1 MCAYQNRKAA
11 AEKYQRFTGD
21 RYKRTRIAAAN
32 GIVVE
37 EHPQITHFYKMQEVC
52 TTLESQMGA
61 QIKSESP
68 LTAMQVQTGQ
78 TMVPGATPQVQQQQ
92 HHQQN
97 QVAVTAAAMIANK
110 MGANCDKRNGPT
122 TQVPAAGGLVT
133 AVGVGGNHEPPY
145 WMTASEGGFINS
157 QPSMAEF
164 LNHLSP
170 ESPKMMVGGG
180 GGNGSGG
187 VTPVGGVGYPVGV
200 SLPQTPDGMDS
211 VPEYPWMKEKKTS
224 RKNSNNNS
232 QADNAIKNGLPRRLR
247 TAYTNTQLLELEKE
261 FHFNKYLCRPRRI
274 EIAASLDLTERQVKV
289 WFQNRR
295 MKHKR
300 QTLSKTDDEDN
311 KDSLKGDDDHSD
323 SSFLFRNA
331 DSNSKKSCQGC
342 ELPTSDDIPDSTS
355 NSRGH
360 NNNTPSATNN
370 NASAG
375 SLTPNSTLESGI
387 SSNLLG
393 STTVSASNM
402 VSADSSVASSGSL
415 DDDMEEAPIKVKKK
429 DDHNTIK
436 KESSVVSTS
445 TQKISQYSGYD
456 TPISMGGSGGG
467 GGGIGSGYRR
477 DSDTSSQHS
486 QATANSSTGPIVGS
500 KRRYQNSNNSAN
512 SNANMPS
519 GMASAADNNGSF
531 YAAGYYGKQQMQ
543 QSPQQQLHGQQQQ
556 HQTQPPSGPP
566 GQDYYGKYDIEFAAA
581 AGGSPQHLAH
591 RLQQHHQQQ
600 QIHVPNGEY
609 LSPKPDFMSSA
620 QSSPHMKGGQ
630 GVGEKLHHA
639 GGVNVFPTPPQHP
652 QHVQQPFYNHHGS
665 AEAMQFQSAHGY
677 NQHNHHVSGAVYGPH
692 NQHQLPNEFDGSGN
706 YYDPKGQ
713 SANGAGV
720 GYYEQL
726 NFQQHQQGDF
736 NHHSQ
741 QQLHMSHINSPT
753 ASALGI
759 HMEGAVPPAANAA
772 PGVQHNVQ
780 MQQQF
785 YNNHHIHHP
794 QHSHPHHH
802 NNHPQ
807 QGVDHHYNPHG
818 YNHHGHGSQHFGHHQ
833 QPLNDN
839 HVGPP
844 MAADGLLDSDPPPP
858 HVQMPTNAVAGNFV
872 NPANVPPAAAMSQ
885 AHNNSFPQN
894 AGPGA
899 NLTGMVENS
908 NSSSDFNF
916 LSNLANDFV
925 PEYYQLS

>member
-1 MCAYQNRKAA
+1 MCAYLNRKLA
-11 AEKYQRFTGD
+11 AEKNQRFTGD
-21 RYKRTRIAAAN
+21 RYKRTRTTN
-32 GIVVE
+32 VQVE
-37 EHPQITHFYKMQEVC
+37 DQITHFYKMQEVC

-78 TMVPGATPQVQQQQ
+78 TILPGATPQVQQQQ
-92 HHQQN
+92 QQQHHQQQQQQHN

-110 MGANCDKRNGPT
+110 MGPNCDKRNVGP
-122 TQVPAAGGLVT
+122 AGGLVP
-133 AVGVGGNHEPPY
+133 VGVGGNPEPPY

-170 ESPKMMVGGG
+170 ESPKMMGG

-187 VTPVGGVGYPVGV
+187 VTPVGGGGGYPVGV
-200 SLPQTPDGMDS
+200 GLPQTPDGMDS

-224 RKNSNNNS
+224 RKNSNSNS

-323 SSFLFRNA
+323 SN
-331 DSNSKKSCQGC
+331 SNSKKSCQGC
-342 ELPTSDDIPDSTS
+342 ELPSDDIPDSTS

-415 DDDMEEAPIKVKKK
+415 DDDLEEAPIKVKKK
-429 DDHNTIK
+429 DDQHIK

-456 TPISMGGSGGG
+456 TPISMGG
-467 GGGIGSGYRR
+467 GIGSGYRR

-486 QATANSSTGPIVGS
+486 QATANSSTGPVAGS
-500 KRRYQNSNNSAN
+500 KRRFQNSNNSSN
-512 SNANMPS
+512 NNANMS
-519 GMASAADNNGSF
+519 AGMAAENNGPF
-531 YAAGYYGKQQMQ
+531 YPGGYYGKQQQQQQMQ

-556 HQTQPPSGPP
+556 QHHQPQPPPGPP

-581 AGGSPQHLAH
+581 AAAGGSPQHLVH
-591 RLQQHHQQQ
+591 RLQQHQQQAQQQ

-620 QSSPHMKGGQ
+620 QSSPHMKGGS
-630 GVGEKLHHA
+630 GVGEKLHH
-639 GGVNVFPTPPQHP
+639 GTTNVFPTQTQHG
-652 QHVQQPFYNHHGS
+652 QHIQQPFYNHQAG
-665 AEAMQFQSAHGY
+665 AAGGGEAMHFQGNHGY
-677 NQHNHHVSGAVYGPH
+677 NQHSHHTAGSGGAVFGPH
-692 NQHQLPNEFDGSGN
+692 NQHQIPNEFDGSGN
-706 YYDPKGQ
+706 YYDPKGHV
-713 SANGAGV
+713 ANGAGS
-720 GYYEQL
+720 GYYDQL
-726 NFQQHQQGDF
+726 GFQQHQQGDF
-736 NHHSQ
+736 NHHNQ

-759 HMEGAVPPAANAA
+759 HMEGSAPPVAA
-772 PGVQHNVQ
+772 PGGGVVQHNQ
-780 MQQQF
+780 MQHQF
-785 YNNHHIHHP
+785 YGNHHLHP
-794 QHSHPHHH
+794 HSHPPQHPG
-802 NNHPQ
+802 HPQ
-807 QGVDHHYNPHG
+807 QGGVVDHHYNPHG
-818 YNHHGHGSQHFGHHQ
+818 YNHHGHGSHFGHHQ
-833 QPLNDN
+833 QVLNDN

-844 MAADGLLDSDPPPP
+844 MPVDGLLDSEPPPP
-858 HVQMPTNAVAGNFV
+858 HVQMPTNAVAANFV
-872 NPANVPPAAAMSQ
+872 NPANVPQTAAMTQ
-885 AHNNSFPQN
+885 AHHNNNFPQT
-894 AGPGA
+894 AGPGG